1 MDGGR
6 RSVKYVIGLT
16 GNIATGKSVVSEML
30 DRLGATAIDA
40 DALVHELMGK
50 GEPVWQ
56 AVVQEFGPSA
66 SSGRGQD
73 ILCSDGSI
81 NRKTLGSIVFADEA
95 ALRRL
100 EALVHPAVIART
112 AELIER
118 SQEPVVV
125 IEAIKL
131 IEAGMDKACDALW
144 VTTCRKEQQLA
155 RLVEQ
160 RGLTEEEAHQ
170 RIEAQPPQEAKLA
183 LADVIIDNSG
193 SLDETWRQV
202 KSEWERISNR
212 KSSGREFMMSVRE
225 FISEHPHLVAWFVL
239 AAFMVPIL
247 LWAAKDVGLLPG
259 QLATLVVSTILLA
272 GLCAWI
278 IGWE

>member
-1 MDGGR
+1 M
-6 RSVKYVIGLT
+6 KYIIGLT

-30 DRLGATAIDA
+30 ERLGAEAIDA
-40 DALVHELMGK
+40 DALVHELMEK
-50 GEPVWQ
+50 GTPVWQ
-56 AVVQEFGPSA
+56 AVVREF
-66 SSGRGQD
+66 GQD
-73 ILCSDGSI
+73 IQGTEGSI
-81 NRKTLGSIVFADEA
+81 NRKKLGSIVFANEA

-112 AELIER
+112 EELIE
-118 SQEPVVV
+118 SSPKPVVV

-131 IEAGMDKACDALW
+131 IEAGMDRTCDALW
-144 VTTCRKEQQLA
+144 VVTCNREQQLA

-160 RGLTEEEAHQ
+160 RGLTEEEARQ

-183 LADVIIDNSG
+183 LADVVIDNSG

-202 KSEWERISNR
+202 RRNISDFRSPISKSKIGNQQSKIE
-212 KSSGREFMMSVRE
+212 GRELLMSVRKL
-225 FISEHPHLVAWFVL
+225 FSQHPRLVAWFVL
-239 AAFMVPIL
+239 AVFMVPML
-247 LWAAKDVGLLPG
+247 LWAARDVGLLAG
-259 QLATLVVSTILLA
+259 QLAALVVSTILLA